1 MLKSLFLFSIFLSAF
16 LQAKNELSPCGG
28 WSRLF
33 ERQIDGFW
41 EPCNKQTNKCLRK
54 NLFNSTLGSSKTIYN
69 IFDRINEKARIVQ
82 RKAHKHTR
90 QSKVFNLF
98 YRFIGRNM
106 RMFPEITSDKRLKSA
121 TRVMHVCINYEVAII
136 WRFKSICISL
146 LKKAPDHWSH
156 VILIV
161 RSFHFRYLRIV
172 FWPSFL
178 LVKLFQRH
186 REVWTWIYSRSTS
199 KVVTAFQ
206 VVCQITWHVSGITF
220 HSCKLQSVLSW
231 YVFTAQIS
239 YVPSTLHI
247 CQNLYRTSAFSF
259 VKQKSITLFD

>member
-1 MLKSLFLFSIFLSAF
+1 MCINEVGKVTPARKGPLAFATKTIIYLVLENRLRHMLKSLFLFSIFLSAF

-33 ERQIDGFW
+33 ERQIDGFL
-41 EPCNKQTNKCLRK
+41 ESCNKQTNKCLRK

-121 TRVMHVCINYEVAII
+121 TRVMRVCINYEVAII
-136 WRFKSICISL
+136 
-146 LKKAPDHWSH
+146 
-156 VILIV
+156 
-161 RSFHFRYLRIV
+161 
-172 FWPSFL
+172 
-178 LVKLFQRH
+178 
-186 REVWTWIYSRSTS
+186 
-199 KVVTAFQ
+199 
-206 VVCQITWHVSGITF
+206 
-220 HSCKLQSVLSW
+220 
-231 YVFTAQIS
+231 
-239 YVPSTLHI
+239 
-247 CQNLYRTSAFSF
+247 
-259 VKQKSITLFD
+259 